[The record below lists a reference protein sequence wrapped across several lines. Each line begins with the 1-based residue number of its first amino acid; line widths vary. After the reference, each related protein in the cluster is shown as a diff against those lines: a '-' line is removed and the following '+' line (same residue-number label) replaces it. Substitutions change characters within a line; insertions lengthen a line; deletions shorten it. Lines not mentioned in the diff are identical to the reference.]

1 MRARDLIRRVVP
13 RWLDAREALALSNLF
28 MAASEAVWD
37 VHEAKMV
44 AYVSGWIP
52 EDVPVPDFG
61 LGQPPPSALDD
72 LPF

>member
-1 MRARDLIRRVVP
+1 MRARDLIRRLVP
-13 RWLDAREALALSNLF
+13 RWLDAREALSLSNIF

-44 AYVSGWIP
+44 AYVTGRNP
-52 EDVPVPDFG
+52 EDDPVPFFV
-61 LGQPPPSALDD
+61 LGQPPPSAIDD